1 MSEENMIV
9 QSDDS
14 TVNDPSTKAGENND
28 NVSQDVF
35 QKRISKISSQ
45 KNEAISK
52 AEALQERLDELE
64 AKDNARLE
72 EDRIKNGEMQTIL
85 NEQKQTINT
94 LTNRLKGK
102 DEFENTIRKQYLEK
116 LPEEQRTF
124 GEDLSTPKLM
134 QFVDNQVQSIP
145 VNAGKL
151 GSDRQGVNPSGEF
164 GGYSSPAEWASQ
176 DPDGYKASRN
186 PIAGPAGIKIAYE

>member
-14 TVNDPSTKAGENND
+14 TLNDPSTKAGEKND
-28 NVSQDVF
+28 SISQEVF
-35 QKRISKISSQ
+35 QKRLSKISSQ
-45 KNEAISK
+45 KNEAIAK
-52 AEALQERLDELE
+52 AESLEQRLNELE
-64 AKDNARLE
+64 AKDSARVE

-94 LTNRLKGK
+94 LTNELKGK
-102 DEFENTIRKQYLEK
+102 NEFEKTIRNQYLEK

-151 GSDRQGVNPSGEF
+151 GSDRPGVNPSGEF
-164 GGYSSPAEWASQ
+164 GGYSSPAEWASK

-186 PIAGPAGIKIAYE
+186 PINGPTGIKIAYE

>member
-14 TVNDPSTKAGENND
+14 TINDPSTKAGENND

-52 AEALQERLDELE
+52 AEALQERLNEWE
-64 AKDNARLE
+64 AKDNARVE

-102 DEFENTIRKQYLEK
+102 DEFENTIRNQYLEK

-176 DPDGYKASRN
+176 DPDSYKASRN